1 MIFSSCQ
8 EFFLVLELFMLNF
21 SKIFKKPVKQED
33 FIFKKS
39 LKDKYSVFQQLLAKN
54 NYVLELLA
62 DMEEKLSGEYLF
74 DRHYINTN
82 VGLISGGVLNIIE
95 NLNALSKDKYM
106 QLYKIHDDINKE
118 IEKILTYKLDIPAS
132 DLTIPLENLTSEMI
146 YIAGGKIAN
155 LGEIK
160 NRLSL
165 PTPEG
170 FAISSYA
177 FAQFMELNVFTEKIN
192 KTLLSL
198 SSLSIEKMEEVN
210 KVSKEIQDMII
221 ESDIPYDLEKAI
233 KDAYSELCK
242 KIGRE
247 TTVSVRSSAV
257 LEDGKF
263 SFAGQYATFLNVPGD
278 LIIQKYKKVVASLF
292 TPRAIFYYKTKG
304 FSEGEM
310 VMAVGVLNMVDA
322 KAGGVIYTRDPND
335 PEADYIIINAVH
347 GLGKWV
353 VDGTV
358 TTDSYAA
365 SRHPEGIILNKR
377 ISDQETMLVYGTE
390 GKLKEVMVPDEI
402 KGKQCLTDEQ
412 IRILV
417 RYALDLERHY
427 GCPQDIEWAIGS
439 DNQPCILQTRPL
451 RICIQASTSEAA
463 IPTRIKG
470 YNILLDKGVIACKG
484 IGYGKAFIL
493 KDEENLKDFPEG
505 AVLIAKHTSTKFVII
520 MNKAS
525 AIVTD
530 VGSATGHMA
539 SLSREY
545 QVPTILDTE
554 VSTRII
560 RDGQEITVDAVKCN
574 IYEGR
579 VKELLD
585 YAVKKR
591 EPFKDTHLFKTLEKV
606 LKQIAPLNLVN
617 PQDENFK
624 PEYCK
629 TFHDI
634 TRFAHEIAMH
644 EMFDIGKGHD
654 VKETK
659 TIDLE
664 AGIPVDVHILDIE
677 GGIKENIK
685 KATPEDILSIPFS
698 ALLNGMRGMRWPGP
712 KPDVKGS
719 LGTMAHTSSI
729 PEEQVGE
736 IDTKSFSI
744 VSRNYMNF
752 SIRLGYHFSMIEAYA
767 SDNLNDNYIKFFFK
781 GGGASHDRKI
791 RRVRLITD
799 ILKNMGFR
807 MDVKEDLIDA
817 ILTKYKKST
826 IEEMLVIFGKLTAY
840 TKQLDMVMFNDA
852 ITDMYIEDF
861 LKEHVTGKV

>member
-1 MIFSSCQ
+1 M
-8 EFFLVLELFMLNF
+8 VN
-21 SKIFKKPVKQED
+21 
-33 FIFKKS
+33 
-39 LKDKYSVFQQLLAKN
+39 
-54 NYVLELLA
+54 
-62 DMEEKLSGEYLF
+62 
-74 DRHYINTN
+74 
-82 VGLISGGVLNIIE
+82 
-95 NLNALSKDKYM
+95 
-106 QLYKIHDDINKE
+106 
-118 IEKILTYKLDIPAS
+118 
-132 DLTIPLENLTSEMI
+132 
-146 YIAGGKIAN
+146 IAGGKIAH

-160 NRLSL
+160 NRLGL

-170 FAISSYA
+170 FAISAYA

-198 SSLSIEKMEEVN
+198 SSLSIENMEEVDR
-210 KVSKEIQDMII
+210 VSKEIQDMII
-221 ESDIPYDLEKAI
+221 ESDIHYDLEKAV

-247 TTVSVRSSAV
+247 TTVSVRSSAI

-263 SFAGQYATFLNVPGD
+263 SFAGQYATFLNIPKD
-278 LIIQKYKKVVASLF
+278 LILQKYKEVVASLF

-310 VMAVGVLNMVDA
+310 VMAIGVLNMVDA

-353 VDGTV
+353 VDGTI
-358 TTDSYAA
+358 TTDSYAV

-377 ISDQETMLVYGTE
+377 ISNQETMLVYGTE
-390 GKLKEVMVPDEI
+390 GELKEVVVPGEM
-402 KGKQCLTDEQ
+402 KGKQCITDEQ
-412 IRILV
+412 IKMLA
-417 RYALDLERHY
+417 RYALVLEKHY
-427 GCPQDIEWAIGS
+427 GCPQDIEWAIGT
-439 DNQPCILQTRPL
+439 DNQPYILQTRPL
-451 RICIQASTSEAA
+451 RICIQSSTSDTA
-463 IPTRIKG
+463 IPTQIKG
-470 YNILLDKGVIACKG
+470 YNVLLDKGVIACKG

-493 KDEENLKDFPEG
+493 KDEKHLKDFPEG
-505 AVLIAKHTSTKFVII
+505 AVLIARHTSPKFVIV

-560 RDGQEITVDAVKCN
+560 RDGQEITVDAINCN
-574 IYEGR
+574 IYEGK
-579 VKELLD
+579 VNELLE
-585 YAVKKR
+585 YALKKK
-591 EPFKDTHLFKTLEKV
+591 EPFKGTHLFKTLQKA
-606 LKQIAPLNLVN
+606 LKQIAPLNLVD
-617 PQDENFK
+617 PQDENFQ

-634 TRFAHEIAMH
+634 TRFAHEIAMQ

-654 VKETK
+654 IKETK
-659 TIDLE
+659 TIDLL
-664 AGIPVDVHILDIE
+664 AGIPVDAHILDIN

-685 KATPEDILSIPFS
+685 KASPEDILSIPFS
-698 ALLNGMRGMRWPGP
+698 ALLNGMRGMKWPGP
-712 KPDVKGS
+712 KPTDGKGFS
-719 LGTMAHTSSI
+719 GTIVNATSI
-729 PEEQVGE
+729 EEKLYEIGE
-736 IDTKSFSI
+736 KSFSI

-781 GGGASHDRKI
+781 GGGASPERRL
-791 RRVRLITD
+791 RRVRLITE
-799 ILKNMGFR
+799 ILKKMGFR
-807 MDVKEDLIDA
+807 MNVKEDLIDA
-817 ILTKYKKST
+817 VLTKYKKSA

-852 ITDMYIEDF
+852 ITDMYIENF
-861 LKEHVTGKV
+861 LKEHVIGKV

>member
-1 MIFSSCQ
+1 MISSCQ
-8 EFFLVLELFMLNF
+8 EFFLVLKLNMLNF
-21 SKIFKKPVKQED
+21 SKKFKKSVKQED
-33 FIFKKS
+33 SIIKKA
-39 LKDKYSVFQQLLAKN
+39 LKDKYSIFQQLLAKN
-54 NYVLELLA
+54 NYVLELMA

-82 VGLISGGVLNIIE
+82 VRLIANAVFNIIE
-95 NLNALSKDKYM
+95 NLSALSKDKYM
-106 QLYKIHDDINKE
+106 QLYKIYDDTNKE
-118 IEKILTYKLDIPAS
+118 IEKVLTYKLEIPVS
-132 DLTIPLENLTSEMI
+132 DLTIPLENLTSEMVN
-146 YIAGGKIAN
+146 IAGGKIAQ

-170 FAISSYA
+170 FAISAYA

-198 SSLSIEKMEEVN
+198 SSLSIENMGEVDR
-210 KVSKEIQDMII
+210 VSKEIQDMII
-221 ESDIPYDLEKAI
+221 ESDIPYDLEKAV

-247 TTVSVRSSAV
+247 TTVSVRSSAI

-278 LIIQKYKKVVASLF
+278 LILQKYKEVVASLF

-322 KAGGVIYTRDPND
+322 KAGGVIYTRNPND
-335 PEADYIIINAVH
+335 PETDYILINAVH

-365 SRHPEGIILNKR
+365 SRHPKGNILSKR
-377 ISDQETMLVYGTE
+377 ISPQEKMLVCRKE
-390 GKLKEVMVPDEI
+390 GALEEVSVPEEM
-402 KGKQCLTDEQ
+402 KGKQCLTDGM
-412 IRILV
+412 IKILA
-417 RYALDLERHY
+417 RYALDLEKHY
-427 GCPQDIEWAIGS
+427 SCPQDIEWAIGR
-439 DNQPCILQTRPL
+439 DNQVYILQTRPL
-451 RICIQASTSEAA
+451 MILAKEAA
-463 IPTRIKG
+463 KPVPTHIDG
-470 YNILLDKGVIACKG
+470 YNILIDKGVIACKG
-484 IGYGKAFIL
+484 IGFGKAFIL

-505 AVLIAKHTSTKFVII
+505 AVLIARHTSPKFVVV

-525 AIVTD
+525 AVVTD

-554 VSTRII
+554 ISTSII
-560 RDGQEITVDAVKCN
+560 RDGQEITVDAINCN
-574 IYEGR
+574 IYEGK
-579 VKELLD
+579 VNELLE
-585 YAVKKR
+585 YALKKR

-606 LKQIAPLNLVN
+606 LKQIAPLNLVD

-664 AGIPVDVHILDIE
+664 AGIPVDVHILDID

-712 KPDVKGS
+712 KPADAKGF
-719 LGTMAHTSSI
+719 LGTIAHMASI
-729 PEEQVGE
+729 TEEQLYEIGE
-736 IDTKSFSI
+736 KSFSI

-781 GGGASHDRKI
+781 GGGASHDRKL
-791 RRVRLITD
+791 RRVRLITE
-799 ILKNMGFR
+799 ILKKIGFR
-807 MDVKEDLIDA
+807 MNVKEDLIDA

-826 IEEMLVIFGKLTAY
+826 IEEMLVVMGKLTAY

-852 ITDMYIEDF
+852 ITDMYAEDF